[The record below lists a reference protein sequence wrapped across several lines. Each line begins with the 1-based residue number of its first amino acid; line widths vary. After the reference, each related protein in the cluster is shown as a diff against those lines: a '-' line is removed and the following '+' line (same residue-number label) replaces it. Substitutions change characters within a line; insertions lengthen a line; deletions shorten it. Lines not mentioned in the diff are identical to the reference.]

1 MWTHL
6 GSCEKVYN
14 TTAGAMI
21 MVMLAQYHEIG
32 VGVFVMTYTEYI
44 LMILYK
50 LYCTFHMHIFA
61 PLLI

>member
-50 LYCTFHMHIFA
+50 
-61 PLLI
+61 